1 MIRVNLLPQKKKPER
16 ARATSAVSSGGGGT
30 KWLLVVL
37 AVVVLEAIGLI
48 IFHNSRLN
56 ERDAQRAKNAQ
67 VQAQIANIQQIVT
80 QHEQVKK
87 DLAELRAREDA
98 ITQLQGGRTGPT
110 AVMLELAQLLT
121 PGRGPTTDPDQ
132 DTQRKKDNPLEV
144 FNVNWD
150 AHRLWLTKYTE
161 ESRTV
166 KIEGK
171 ARDSQDV
178 SEFANRLKVS
188 AYFYDVKLL
197 PGKRGTGGAKDSDEA
212 GLTDFGVEMKVRY

>member
-16 ARATSAVSSGGGGT
+16 ARLQLSAPSVGGT

-37 AVVVLEAIGLI
+37 GVVVLEAIGLI
-48 IFHNSRLN
+48 IFHNSKLN
-56 ERDAQRAKNAQ
+56 ELAAQNQKNN
-67 VQAQIANIQQIVT
+67 QIKGQIQNIQQIVT
-80 QHEQVKK
+80 QHEAVKK

-98 ITQLQGGRTGPT
+98 ITQLQAGRTGPT
-110 AVMLELAQLLT
+110 AALLELAQVLT
-121 PGRGPTTDPDQ
+121 PGKGPTADPEFIKKLQ
-132 DTQRKKDNPLEV
+132 KDNPLEIY
-144 FNVNWD
+144 NINWD

-166 KIEGK
+166 KLDGF

-178 SEFANRLKVS
+178 SEIANRLKIS

-197 PGKRGTGGAKDSDEA
+197 PGKKDKATLDDA
-212 GLTDFGVEMKVRY
+212 GLVSFGVEMKVRY

>member
-16 ARATSAVSSGGGGT
+16 ARAAIATSGGGGGS

-37 AVVVLEAIGLI
+37 GLVVLEAIGLI
-48 IFHNSRLN
+48 IFHNTRLN
-56 ERDAQRAKNAQ
+56 ELAAQRAKNQ
-67 VQAQIANIQQIVT
+67 QIQSQIANIQQIVT
-80 QHEQVKK
+80 QHDQVKK
-87 DLAELRAREDA
+87 DLTELRAREDA

-110 AVMLELAQLLT
+110 AVMLELAQILS
-121 PGRGPTTDPDQ
+121 PGRGPTTDPDEE
-132 DTQRKKDNPLEV
+132 TRRKKENPLEV

-166 KIEGK
+166 RIEGK

-178 SEFANRLKVS
+178 SEFANRLKMS

-197 PGKRGTGGAKDSDEA
+197 PGKKDTSKKDDDA
-212 GLTDFGVEMKVRY
+212 GLVDFGVEMKVRY